1 MPGGL
6 MSTSMPAPK
15 KSSTTPAA
23 RPRIRIQRGDDIA
36 FGPGKA
42 ELLGHLD
49 NMGSLNKAAKLM
61 GMSYMKAW
69 LLVQIMN
76 RSFKK
81 PLVKSA
87 RGGAS
92 GGGAELTPAGQRV
105 LELYREMHRAST
117 KAMEPPWKEL
127 RRLLKI

>member
-1 MPGGL
+1 MPV
-6 MSTSMPAPK
+6 PK
-15 KSSTTPAA
+15 KSANAPEV
-23 RPRIRIQRGDDIA
+23 RPRIRIQRGQDIA

-49 NMGSLNKAAKLM
+49 STGSLNQAAKLM

-76 RSFKK
+76 SSFKK

-87 RGGAS
+87 RGGAK
-92 GGGAELTPAGQRV
+92 GGGAELTPAGRRV
-105 LELYREMHRAST
+105 LELYREMHHASV
-117 KAMEPPWKEL
+117 KAMAPSWKEL
-127 RRLLKI
+127 RRKLKS

>member
-1 MPGGL
+1 MAK
-6 MSTSMPAPK
+6 SK
-15 KSSTTPAA
+15 KPAA
-23 RPRIRIQRGDDIA
+23 TWNAQPRIRVQRGRDIA

-49 NMGSLNKAAKLM
+49 ETRSLNQAAKAM

-69 LLVQIMN
+69 LLVRTMN

-87 RGGAS
+87 RGGAQ
-92 GGGAELTPAGQRV
+92 GGGAELTPAGRKV
-105 LELYREMHRAST
+105 LALYREMQRAGAE
-117 KAMEPPWKEL
+117 AMAPSWKEL
-127 RRLLKI
+127 RRQLKS